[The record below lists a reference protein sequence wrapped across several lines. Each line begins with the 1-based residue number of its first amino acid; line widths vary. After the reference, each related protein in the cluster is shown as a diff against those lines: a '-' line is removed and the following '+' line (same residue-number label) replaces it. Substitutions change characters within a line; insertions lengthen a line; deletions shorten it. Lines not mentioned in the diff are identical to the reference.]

1 MAFDDYPKVDLNAE
15 RSEES
20 VLKCRQLFSRKN
32 GFISH
37 TVDGTNDYGTDI
49 TCQIIENN
57 NVKPYQFPI
66 QIKSKI
72 SYPEKILLK
81 QSFLSTNFNTSRLA
95 YLIKHSPTS
104 GIIVIYDEKGEQ
116 LYYDF
121 AYEIYNRIRASHKD
135 DLWKNQE
142 SATILIPK
150 SNILDTDG
158 IQSIYS
164 RCLNFF
170 KNHDRLLLEHGKS
183 YGLPIVE
190 ELSSK
195 LKSPLEIL
203 EDIGELMF
211 FYHKFPEILGLL
223 DHLDKKSLRRKKIAY
238 LGAITYTEIGDVV
251 EADYFFKLCN
261 RDFESFSQ
269 KERETLNFQKFKFQ
283 FYSGKFSRSKLKE
296 MLHDIRLSSN
306 NIDDLIYLRI
316 NLLNLDLMDKIGIDG
331 FDEEVFIETES
342 VFKLIIQSNRNENS
356 KHFQLISTA
365 DILSKSINSILTGM
379 LIDTKIIESLGGNP
393 KKSARIKK
401 LDKIMA
407 LNNRCHKYFR
417 DSIDFASKEDN
428 KLLLAHSHL
437 ALAISFFGQ
446 CIAFFIAE
454 KKFDDKKI
462 TNQLL
467 SEILKSSLNSYNI
480 FNNLNLRPFA
490 YTSITLSFEIHLLAK
505 YWLNYD
511 LNSVTE
517 ISKIEDAVNSFEKDD
532 FKKRFSSVVEKIY
545 QRHGEFNSMI
555 PNSTTSSV
563 YYSEEQIEVL
573 ARTFARDQG
582 VPENRLEN
590 IKKSIRDYQLFYS
603 RCKNPDFILA
613 SDENP
618 FGPDAY
624 QSAEP
629 KFAVVSK
636 SSNLLIA
643 EGYNVEMILRK
654 IGYS

>member
-1 MAFDDYPKVDLNAE
+1 MAFDEYPKVDPNAE

-20 VLKCRQLFSRKN
+20 VLKCRQFFSKKN

-37 TVDGTNDYGTDI
+37 TIDGTNDYGTDI

-72 SYPEKILLK
+72 SYPEKILEK
-81 QSFLSTNFNTSRLA
+81 QSFLSTNFKNSRLA

-104 GIIVIYDEKGEQ
+104 GVVVIYDESSEK

-121 AYEIYNRIRASHKD
+121 AYEIYNRIRASHND
-135 DLWKNQE
+135 DSWKNQE
-142 SATILIPK
+142 STKILIPK
-150 SNILDTDG
+150 LNILDVNG
-158 IQSIYS
+158 IQRIYS
-164 RCLNFF
+164 QCLNFF
-170 KNHDRLLLEHGKS
+170 KNHDKLIFEHGKS

-190 ELSSK
+190 NLSSN

-203 EDIGELMF
+203 EEIGELMF
-211 FYHKFPEILGLL
+211 SYHKFPEILSLL

-238 LGAITYTEIGDVV
+238 LGAITYTEIGDIV

-283 FYSGKFSRSKLKE
+283 FYSGKFSRSKLKG

-316 NLLNLDLMDKIGIDG
+316 NLLNLDLMDKIGIEG
-331 FDEEVFIETES
+331 FDEEVFIETEGI
-342 VFKLIIQSNRNENS
+342 FKLIIKSNRNENS

-365 DILSKSINSILTGM
+365 DILSKSINSILTDM

-407 LNNRCHKYFR
+407 LNNKCHKYFR
-417 DSIDFASKEDN
+417 NSIDFASKEDN
-428 KLLLAHSHL
+428 ELLLAHSHL
-437 ALAISFFGQ
+437 ALALSFFGQ
-446 CIAFFIAE
+446 CIAFFMAE
-454 KKFDDKKI
+454 KNFNDKKF

-467 SEILKSSLNSYNI
+467 PEILKSSLKSYNI
-480 FNNLNLRPFA
+480 FNSLNLRPFA
-490 YTSITLSFEIHLLAK
+490 YISITLSYEIHLLAK
-505 YWLNYD
+505 YWLKYD

-517 ISKIEDAVNSFEKDD
+517 ISKIENAMNSFEKDG
-532 FKKRFSSVVEKIY
+532 FKKRFSSVIEKIFE
-545 QRHGEFNSMI
+545 RHGEINSMV
-555 PNSTTSSV
+555 PNNTSSV

-573 ARTFARDQG
+573 ARALARDQG

-590 IKKSIRDYQLFYS
+590 IKKSIRDYQLFHS
-603 RCKNPDFILA
+603 RCKNPDLILT

-624 QSAEP
+624 RTEEP
-629 KFAVVSK
+629 KFAVISK
-636 SSNLLIA
+636 SCNLLVA
-643 EGYNVEMILRK
+643 EGYNVEMLLRK
-654 IGYS
+654 IGYI